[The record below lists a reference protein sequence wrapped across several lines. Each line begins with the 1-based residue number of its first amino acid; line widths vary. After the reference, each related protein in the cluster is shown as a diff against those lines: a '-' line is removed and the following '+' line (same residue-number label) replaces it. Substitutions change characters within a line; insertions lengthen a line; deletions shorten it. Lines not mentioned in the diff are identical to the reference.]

1 MNSHEF
7 HELTHYVMDSPASPP
22 ASLFAGGFDD
32 WRSRARLAHFLAMP
46 ELKKHDEA
54 IELFRS
60 VVEVEIDEEN
70 PEQVEEKVYAL
81 QRLSS
86 CLREDKKYDDAKHQI
101 EQFYDLLDNKINIMT
116 NNYIFDT
123 LLNDYIFL
131 IKSKYNA
138 KVKSLINIGNDS
150 FFKDV
155 NNCTEIITIISN
167 FFEQSDKTY
176 LEIKLIEYGTYIELD
191 LFVESNFD
199 KINDDNNIDYF
210 DDYAHLR
217 RIFDK

>member
-86 CLREDKKYDDAKHQI
+86 CLREDKKYDDALHYINLAVQLVESTDNI
-101 EQFYDLLDNKINIMT
+101 FYVEKFGLTAGI
-116 NNYIFDT
+116 Y
-123 LLNDYIFL
+123 Y
-131 IKSKYNA
+131 
-138 KVKSLINIGNDS
+138 
-150 FFKDV
+150 
-155 NNCTEIITIISN
+155 IISKILK
-167 FFEQSDKTY
+167 QLKTKSMKKFAY
-176 LEIKLIEYGTYIELD
+176 L
-191 LFVESNFD
+191 
-199 KINDDNNIDYF
+199 KI
-210 DDYAHLR
+210 
-217 RIFDK
+217 